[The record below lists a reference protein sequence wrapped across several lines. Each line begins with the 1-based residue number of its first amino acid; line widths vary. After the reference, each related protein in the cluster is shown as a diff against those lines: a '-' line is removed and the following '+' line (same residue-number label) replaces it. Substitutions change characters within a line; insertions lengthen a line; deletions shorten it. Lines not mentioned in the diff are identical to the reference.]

1 MRAVLQ
7 RVTKAYVTVD
17 RQTVGEIGAGL
28 VVLLGVETGDNE
40 TDARYIAQKIAG
52 LRIFED
58 EEEKMNRSVQQT
70 GGSVLVI
77 SQFTLLG
84 DARKGRRPAVH
95 PRRSAGARG

>member
-7 RVTKAYVTVD
+7 RVTKASTQPD

-28 VVLLGVETGDNE
+28 FVLLGVETGDNE

-58 EEEKMNRSVQQT
+58 EEEDEPLRPTDRRQRA
-70 GGSVLVI
+70 
-77 SQFTLLG
+77 G
-84 DARKGRRPAVH
+84 DFSIYPFGRCQKGPEAAVH